1 MSFRGDA
8 HKLYLKLNSI
18 YNKDD
23 SINHVQELQEVQ
35 GIRAFYQK
43 IDTDSLRLVYYRMI
57 KEKNGSGIIPLYV
70 SSIPWFIILF
80 SNKIQDFLFRDGGL
94 LWVPFCI
101 IYLLILTISILIHF
115 REKAWASLHIEIIQD
130 IIGERHDAIEPS

>member
-1 MSFRGDA
+1 LSFRGDA

-35 GIRAFYQK
+35 GIRSFYQK

-80 SNKIQDFLFRDGGL
+80 SNN
-94 LWVPFCI
+94 
-101 IYLLILTISILIHF
+101 
-115 REKAWASLHIEIIQD
+115 
-130 IIGERHDAIEPS
+130 

>member
-35 GIRAFYQK
+35 GIQTFYQK

-101 IYLLILTISILIHF
+101 IYLLVLTVSILIHF

-130 IIGERHDAIEPS
+130 IIGKRHDTIEPS

>member
-1 MSFRGDA
+1 LSFRGDA
-8 HKLYLKLNSI
+8 HKLYLKLNRI
-18 YNKDD
+18 YNKDH
-23 SINHVQELQEVQ
+23 SIKHVQELQEVED
-35 GIRAFYQK
+35 IRTFYQK
-43 IDTDSLRLVYYRMI
+43 LDTDSLKLVYYRMI

-80 SNKIQDFLFRDGGL
+80 SNKIQDFLFHDGGL

-130 IIGERHDAIEPS
+130 IIRERHDLTDHS